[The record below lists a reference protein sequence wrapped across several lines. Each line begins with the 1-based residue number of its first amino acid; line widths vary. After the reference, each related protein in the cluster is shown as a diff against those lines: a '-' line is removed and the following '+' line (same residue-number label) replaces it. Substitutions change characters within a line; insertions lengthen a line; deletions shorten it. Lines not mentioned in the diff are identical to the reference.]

1 MDCQDVRASLSA
13 RLDGEPAELSEDVV
27 DAHVSGCEQ
36 CSRWY
41 STVTALG
48 RDLTMGVAGTAEEP
62 ARSAELVAAEVLA
75 SAKVPA
81 ASFRR
86 RQYPLLFAR
95 LALVALALVYFVWS
109 GILLFGAGPV
119 DEGDAQFVFDAATFR
134 FALGVGLLWAAAR
147 PKVASAVLPIY
158 LALWGFSA
166 GFATRDLVL
175 GLSGQD
181 AGASPLWGLVLNLA
195 AVVTLLVCWLGRHHV
210 FMPLSQSWRTAT
222 AQPLRFSSADLIR
235 NSTYRAG
242 DRDRPEL

>member
-27 DAHVSGCEQ
+27 DAHVSGCAE

-48 RDLTMGVAGTAEEP
+48 RDLTMGVAGPAVEP
-62 ARSAELVAAEVLA
+62 PTSADQLAAEVL
-75 SAKVPA
+75 SN

-95 LALVALALVYFVWS
+95 LALVALAVAYFVWS
-109 GILLFGAGPV
+109 GMLLFGAGPV
-119 DEGDAQFVFDAATFR
+119 EAQYLFDAATFR

-147 PKVASAVLPIY
+147 PKVATSVLPIY
-158 LALWGFSA
+158 LALWGFGA

-175 GLSGQD
+175 GLTGQD
-181 AGASPLWGLVLNLA
+181 ASGSPVWGLLLNLA
-195 AVVTLLVCWLGRHHV
+195 AVVALLACWLGRHHV

-222 AQPLRFSSADLIR
+222 AQPIRFSSADLIR
-235 NSTYRAG
+235 NTTYRAEE
-242 DRDRPEL
+242 RDF